1 MQLLQPGIF
10 WNIKVRDTL
19 TDGEA
24 ELKHMDSPFLLQEV
38 HETEEKVLLFSD
50 FLQLQFQHLV
60 REIM

>member
-1 MQLLQPGIF
+1 MQLLQPGIY
-10 WNIKVRDTL
+10 WNIKVWDTL
-19 TDGEA
+19 TDGKA